1 MIESPIADY
10 NTLSNGVGVF
20 KTYCTFLVGNGLFG
34 TEASLVKEV
43 SLVPFVTP
51 VFHVPDAVRGY
62 VNLRG
67 QIVLVLDLK
76 GILLRSATPIDDD
89 TRLVVFRSCLGDPF
103 GILVDRIGDV
113 VELHDD
119 RIEKCA
125 TGTHANGGEIGTLP
139 EVELISGIG
148 KLADRLLSILDARKL
163 LPYIDKEIAQCRA
176 ASHNR
181 E

>member
-1 MIESPIADY
+1 MIESSIMHPDTRSDGIGA
-10 NTLSNGVGVF
+10 F
-20 KTYCTFLVGNGLFG
+20 KTYCTFIVGNGLFG

-43 SLVPFVTP
+43 AVVPFMTP
-51 VFHVPDAVRGY
+51 IFQVPDAVRGY

-76 GILLRSATPIDDD
+76 CILLRSATPIRDD

-103 GILVDRIGDV
+103 GILVDRIGDI
-113 VELHDD
+113 VELHDNQ
-119 RIEKCA
+119 IEKCA
-125 TGTHANGGEIGTLP
+125 IGTYVNGGDQHALP
-139 EVELISGIG
+139 EEELISGIG

-163 LPYIDKEIAQCRA
+163 LPHIDKAIAQCRA